1 MWNSGIN
8 VRLRQFLRSTE
19 GNIAIISGLL
29 LPALV
34 GFCGIAV
41 ETGYWYYRHRDI
53 QAAADI
59 AAFGATVVLRR
70 GGDDAEV
77 EAAATADAVTNG
89 WRQAIGTIDVNTPPT
104 SGTHQDNFSVEVLLT
119 ENQPRYFTRIFNSSP
134 YIPISVRATGSFVDA
149 GPACFLGLNES
160 AADTI
165 EFWGNATAH
174 FTACNVVSNSLHD
187 EGFTVGGSANVS
199 MDCAQ
204 SAGGSDITAS
214 LTLTDTDKCPGND
227 VLENAE
233 PTPDPYEDR
242 PEPTIPSGA
251 CTPTPAS
258 KIFVGG
264 TKYCG
269 DTLTGNIQF
278 TGSSPIIFS
287 GAITIQGNSTVTGT
301 GVTLFFTNGATIDLR
316 GTVHTTLSAPLT
328 GDYKGIL
335 MYGDDNN
342 PWAENKFNGTAA
354 STLTGALY
362 FPTTK
367 VTVTGNFSGVDGCM
381 QLVADQIN
389 FTGSASFAVDC
400 TAHGME
406 YITTPGTVAL
416 AE

>member
-8 VRLRQFLRSTE
+8 VRLRQFLRSAE

-34 GFCGIAV
+34 GFCGLAV

-59 AAFGATVVLRR
+59 AAFGGAIVLRR
-70 GGDDAEV
+70 GGDADEV
-77 EAAATADAVTNG
+77 EDAATADAVTNG

-104 SGTHQDNFSVEVLLT
+104 SGAHQDNFSVEVLLT
-119 ENQPRYFTRIFNSSP
+119 ENQPRYFTRIFNSSDT
-134 YIPISVRATGSFVDA
+134 IPISVRAIGSFVDA
-149 GPACFLGLNES
+149 GPACFLGLNK
-160 AADTI
+160 ANADTI
-165 EFWGNATAH
+165 EFWGNATAQ

-214 LTLTDTDKCPGND
+214 LTLTDTVKCPGNN
-227 VLENAE
+227 VLERAE
-233 PTPDPYEDR
+233 PTPDPYADR

-258 KIFVGG
+258 QIFVGG
-264 TKYCG
+264 IKYCG
-269 DTLTGNIQF
+269 GNLTGAVEF

-287 GAITIQGNSTVTGT
+287 GNLTIQGNSTATGI
-301 GVTLFFTNGATIDLR
+301 GVTLFFTNSATIDIR
-316 GTVHTTLSAPLT
+316 GTVQVTLSAPLT
-328 GDYKGIL
+328 GPYRGMVL
-335 MYGDDNN
+335 YGDDNN
-342 PWAENKFNGTAA
+342 PFADNKLNGT
-354 STLTGALY
+354 STSTITGAVY

-367 VTVTGNFSGVDGCM
+367 VSVLGNFSGVDGCM
-381 QLVADQIN
+381 QLVSDTIY
-389 FTGSASFAVDC
+389 FTGSAGFNVDC

-406 YITTPGTVAL
+406 YITTPGAVAL